1 MRRGKTKRKYKKS
14 LINKKSRRN
23 VKKTCGGKI
32 RELPPPQPPISLP
45 KVPPF
50 APPLSNTRG
59 KKTKRI
65 QKGGFKAD
73 EVDILEDRDDDW
85 IITKQ

>member
-1 MRRGKTKRKYKKS
+1 MKRGKTKRRYKK
-14 LINKKSRRN
+14 LLLNKKSRRN
-23 VKKTCGGKI
+23 TKKLRGGKI
-32 RELPPPQPPISLP
+32 GELSPRQPPIALP
-45 KVPPF
+45 EVPPF
-50 APPLSNTRG
+50 APPLSSTGG

-85 IITKQ
+85 MITKQ